1 MAGNHIKKSNK
12 LHILV
17 CAVDAYT
24 KAAVEGT
31 KPSRAVEGTKPSQAV
46 VRHQTSNASVKE
58 RTKCSTGRTN
68 AINMQKKL
76 K

>member
-24 KAAVEGT
+24 KA
-31 KPSRAVEGTKPSQAV
+31 AVEGTKPSQAV

-68 AINMQKKL
+68 AINMQKML
-76 K
+76 KVM

>member
-12 LHILV
+12 LQVLIHT
-17 CAVDAYT
+17 VDTYT

-31 KPSRAVEGTKPSQAV
+31 KPSRAV

-58 RTKCSTGRTN
+58 CTEHSAGRTN
-68 AINMQKKL
+68 AIDMQKNL
-76 K
+76 KWSLSVESK